1 MLTLEQFAIM
11 TSIHLNPKPCI
22 TRHIISIVKLVLKP
36 HIKLPILNKS
46 NPAIAT

>member
-11 TSIHLNPKPCI
+11 TSIPHPKPCI
-22 TRHIISIVKLVLKP
+22 TRDIISIVKLVLKP